1 MSKQRIFVEK
11 KKNFRVEAN
20 ELMSDFNNNLK
31 LSLTSLRLINVYD
44 VFNISDELLKQAK
57 RSVFGEVVTDSI
69 YDHVDLSDCKFLAV
83 EFLPG
88 QFDQRADSARQC
100 VKLIDA
106 HANPIIRSSK
116 LLIFDNDLSDNELQS
131 IKEYYINKVES
142 REKDLSIL
150 SSEEDVHIEP
160 VKVFDG
166 FVEFNEKELIS
177 FKESL
182 SLAMSDKDIAHIQ
195 DYFINQEKR
204 NPSETEILMLDTYWS
219 DHCRHTTFETV
230 LEDVKFAS
238 DRFSDQIQEVFET
251 YLSLREE
258 VHGSKK
264 PMTLMDMATIVGKYE
279 RKIGNLD
286 DMEVSDEINAC
297 SVFINVDVDGVDEKW
312 LLMFKNETH
321 NHPTEIE
328 PFGGASTCV
337 GGAIRDPLSGRSFV
351 YQAMRVSGAKNPLED
366 IDETIKGKLQQRK
379 ISIGAAHGYSS
390 YGNQIGLATTHV
402 REIFHPGYQAKH
414 MEVGAVVGA
423 VPASHVRREKPSC
436 GDVVI
441 MFGGKTGRDGVGG
454 ASGSSKE
461 HTEASLQT
469 SSAEVQKG
477 NAPEER
483 KIQRLFRDPKVTR
496 LVKKSND
503 FGAGGVSVAVGEI
516 ADSLEIYLDNVSV
529 KYKGLNGTE
538 LAISES
544 QERMAVLVEES
555 DVDLF
560 IELCNQENLEAY
572 VVARVTDDNRLVMF
586 WQGRKIVDLDRKF
599 IDTNGFRQKATIE
612 MPRLNENLPF
622 IRHIN
627 GDNLKEKI
635 INNLSDLNVAMQKGM
650 IEHFDAT
657 VGASTVLMPFGGK
670 HQTSETQA
678 SVQKLPVLNGETNTA
693 SVMTYGYNPFISSW
707 SPFHG
712 ASYAIVESLAK
723 VVACGASID
732 KVRFSFQEYFEKL
745 GKDPHKWSKPFSA
758 LLGAIYVQKG
768 FDLPAIGG
776 KDSMS
781 GTFKD
786 IDVPPTLISFAVTT
800 EKVKN
805 IVSTDLKTSGNYLY
819 LIKHNP
825 LKQML
830 PNIEQ
835 LKLNFEFVYN
845 LNKSKK
851 IASMFAIENGGI
863 SEALVKMS
871 LGNKIGFKIETNLD
885 LFSYDYGS
893 IIVESTEKIEYK
905 DAILLGMTTSENVV
919 INDEEFT
926 FDELLDSL
934 QAPFSTLFKTHTDLD
949 GEEIE
954 TPIYEKGYEKSLV
967 RQDVVNVLIPVFPG
981 MNSEYDMTK
990 AFERAGA
997 KVTQLVFRNRTES
1010 DINDSILELVSHIK
1024 DANIIAISGGF
1035 SAGDEPDG
1043 SGKFIANILN
1053 NDKVKKAI
1061 EDFLKDQGLMLGICN
1076 GFQALIKSGL
1086 LPYGEFKDLE
1096 ATSPTVFKNDINRH
1110 ISNITSTKVSTK
1122 KSPWLSSFDLGEVHK
1137 VAVSHGEGKFVCS
1150 SEVSERLFANGQ
1162 VAFQYTDLEG
1172 KATMNGLYNPNGST
1186 MAIEGI
1192 VSPCGQIL
1200 GKMGHSERYS
1210 EGCFKNIY
1218 GNKNQDIFSN
1228 AVNYLKGGAK

>member
-1 MSKQRIFVEK
+1 MSKQRIYVEK
-11 KKNFRVEAN
+11 KQNFRTEAI
-20 ELMSDFNNNLK
+20 ELMNDFNTNLK
-31 LSLTSLRLINVYD
+31 LNMNSMRLLNIYD
-44 VFNISDELLKQAK
+44 VFNISSELLKKAK
-57 RSVFGEVVTDSI
+57 ATVFAEQVTDSI
-69 YDHVDLSDCKFLAV
+69 EEEISLEDTKYLAV

-88 QFDQRADSARQC
+88 QFDQRADSAWQC
-100 VKLIDA
+100 IKLIDA
-106 HANPIIRSSK
+106 SANPIIRSAK
-116 LLIFDNDLSDNELQS
+116 LIIFDETVNEKDVDR

-142 REKDLSIL
+142 REKDLSVL
-150 SSEEDVHIEP
+150 SSAEDVHIEP
-160 VKVFDG
+160 VPVF
-166 FVEFNEKELIS
+166 EKFNTLSEQELYD
-177 FKESL
+177 FKQEL
-182 SLAMSDKDIAHIQ
+182 GLAMSDQDILHIQ
-195 DYFINQEKR
+195 NYFKKQEKR
-204 NPSETEILMLDTYWS
+204 NPNETEILMLDTYWS
-219 DHCRHTTFETV
+219 DHCRHTTFETI
-230 LEDVKFAS
+230 LSDITFAS
-238 DRFSDQIQEVFET
+238 DRFSEQFQEVFEM
-251 YLSLREE
+251 YLNLRDE

-279 RKIGNLD
+279 RKVGNLD

-297 SVFINVDVDGVDEKW
+297 SVFVNVDVNGVDEKW

-351 YQAMRVSGAKNPLED
+351 YQAMRVTGAMNPLEE
-366 IDETIKGKLQQRK
+366 INETIDGKLPQRK
-379 ISIGAAHGYSS
+379 ISIGATHGYSS

-402 REIFHPGYQAKH
+402 REIYHPGYQAKH

-423 VPASHVRREKPSC
+423 VPASYVRREKPQV

-461 HTEASLQT
+461 HTEASLTT

-483 KIQRLFRDPKVTR
+483 KIQRLFRNPEVTR

-544 QERMAVLVEES
+544 QERMAVLVEKE
-555 DVDLF
+555 DVDRF
-560 IELCNQENLEAY
+560 IALCNKENLEAY
-572 VVARVTDDNRLVMF
+572 EVARVTDDNRLVMY
-586 WQGRKIVDLDRKF
+586 WRGQKLVDLSREF
-599 IDTNGFRQKATIE
+599 IDTNGVRQSSTIE

-622 IRHIN
+622 KRFIKGN
-627 GDNLKEKI
+627 NLRDKI
-635 INNLSDLNVAMQKGM
+635 INNLQDKNVAMQKGM

-670 HQTSETQA
+670 NQTSETQA
-678 SVQKLPVLNGETNTA
+678 SVQKLPVLNGETSTA
-693 SVMTYGYNPFISSW
+693 SIMTYGYNPFISEW

-723 VVACGASID
+723 VVSCGASID

-745 GKDPHKWSKPFSA
+745 GTDPKKWAKPFSA

-786 IDVPPTLISFAVTT
+786 INVPPTLISFAVTT
-800 EKVKN
+800 EKVKH
-805 IVSTDLKTSGNYLY
+805 IVSTDLKSAGNNLY
-819 LIKHNP
+819 IIKH
-825 LKQML
+825 QAYDTSL

-835 LKLNFEFVYN
+835 LKTNFKFIN
-845 LNKSKK
+845 DLNKNGN

-863 SEALVKMS
+863 SEALAKMS
-871 LGNKIGFKIETNLD
+871 LGNEIGLDVNTELNLFD
-885 LFSYDYGS
+885 YDYGS
-893 IIVESTEKIEYK
+893 IIIETSQTL
-905 DAILLGMTTSENVV
+905 DFENAILLGQTMTGDVT
-919 INDEEFT
+919 INGESFT
-926 FDELLDSL
+926 HHELLHVL
-934 QAPFSTLFKTHTDLD
+934 TETFEPLFKTHVDLD
-949 GEEIE
+949 KTMVTSSECELE
-954 TPIYEKGYEKSLV
+954 YDKVKHHL
-967 RQDVVNVLIPVFPG
+967 DVVKVLIPVFPG

-990 AFERAGA
+990 AFERAGG
-997 KVTQLVFRNRTES
+997 KVTQLVFRNRTEQ
-1010 DINDSILELVSHIK
+1010 DINNSINELVNEINASQVM
-1024 DANIIAISGGF
+1024 AISGGF

-1053 NDKVKKAI
+1053 NQEVKDAI
-1061 EDFLKDQGLMLGICN
+1061 QSFLKRDGLLLGICN

-1086 LPYGEFKDLE
+1086 LPYGEFGQE
-1096 ATSPTVFKNDINRH
+1096 QNSPTLFKNNINRH
-1110 ISNITSTKVSTK
+1110 ISHITTTKVSTK

-1150 SEVSERLFANGQ
+1150 DDIAKELFENGQ
-1162 VAFQYTDLEG
+1162 VAFQYTNLEG
-1172 KATMNGLYNPNGST
+1172 IPTNNGQYNPNGST
-1186 MAIEGI
+1186 MAIEGVI
-1192 VSPCGQIL
+1192 SPCGRIL
-1200 GKMGHSERYS
+1200 GKMGHSERFS

-1218 GNKNQDIFSN
+1218 GNKNQDIFKN
-1228 AVNYLKGGAK
+1228 AINYFKGGIN